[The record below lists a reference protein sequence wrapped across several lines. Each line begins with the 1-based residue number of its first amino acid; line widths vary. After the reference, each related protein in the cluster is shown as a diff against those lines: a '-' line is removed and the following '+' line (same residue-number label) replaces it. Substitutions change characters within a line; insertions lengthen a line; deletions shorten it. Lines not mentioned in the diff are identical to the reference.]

1 MPPNYGDHVLVATP
15 STVVRQR
22 VLESLDPRTYRVEH
36 ATGGAEALLH
46 LEKGSWHRLF
56 LDRRLPDLDAEE
68 LGETVR
74 QRYPS
79 IEVVWVDNENNT
91 LVEFALPARPPQPL
105 SVPSVSVAGNNSVG
119 NDPSQDDPSDND
131 LSQNDPSPN
140 DLGRTDSRGADS
152 NSNEKIGCGEGLLY
166 EEQAQCSSLDD
177 VAREVAL
184 PGMIGRSALMQA
196 VYRQVQLVAPR
207 DTTVLITGPTGS
219 GKELVAR
226 ALHDLSP
233 RAARNFAV
241 VNCAAIPE
249 TLLEAELFGY
259 SRGAFTGALQAYAGR
274 IQAAH
279 LGTLFLD
286 EIGDMPL
293 SLQPK
298 LLRFLEQREL
308 QRLGSSQLVHVDVRV
323 VSATNVDLL
332 TLVREGKFRED
343 LYYRLSAFPLAIPPL
358 RERPADIAELAEHS
372 LEKFSGG
379 APTPILSNEA
389 LAFLRAESWP
399 GNVRELQNVIER
411 ALVLASGQTVIRPA
425 HLMLPGAEN
434 RSAPSCAQKLDDRTP
449 SSVRAINVF

>member
-1 MPPNYGDHVLVATP
+1 MTTFPVPPNYGDHVLVATP
-15 STVVRQR
+15 SSVVRQR
-22 VLESLDPRTYRVEH
+22 VLESLDPRAYRVEH
-36 ATGGAEALLH
+36 ASGGAEALLH
-46 LEKGSWHRLF
+46 LEKGPWHKLF

-74 QRYPS
+74 QHYPGL
-79 IEVVWVDNENNT
+79 EVVWVDDENDT
-91 LVEFALPARPPQPL
+91 VVESELPAD
-105 SVPSVSVAGNNSVG
+105 S
-119 NDPSQDDPSDND
+119 SD
-131 LSQNDPSPN
+131 
-140 DLGRTDSRGADS
+140 
-152 NSNEKIGCGEGLLY
+152 NEKIDGGERLY
-166 EEQAQCSSLDD
+166 HEAQNQCSTLDD
-177 VAREVAL
+177 ANAEVAL
-184 PGMIGRSALMQA
+184 PGMIGRSALMQV

-274 IQAAH
+274 IQTAH

-308 QRLGSSQLVHVDVRV
+308 QRLGSSQVVHVDVRV

-332 TLVREGKFRED
+332 TLVRERKFRED

-358 RERPADIAELAEHS
+358 RERPTDIAELAEHS
-372 LEKFSGG
+372 LEKFSAGT
-379 APTPILSNEA
+379 PTPILSNEA

-425 HLMLPGAEN
+425 HLILPGAGN
-434 RSAPSCAQKLDDRTP
+434 RSAASCAQKLGDRTP
-449 SSVRAINVF
+449 SSVRAMSVF